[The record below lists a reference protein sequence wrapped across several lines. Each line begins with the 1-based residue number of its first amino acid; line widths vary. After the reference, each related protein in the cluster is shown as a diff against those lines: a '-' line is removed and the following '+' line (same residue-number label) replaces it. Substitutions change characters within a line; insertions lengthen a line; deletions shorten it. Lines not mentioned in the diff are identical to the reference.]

1 LQATAYDSLH
11 QISKAVDL
19 YQQFLAAANG
29 SFPDQELQAR
39 QRLAVLALRK

>member
-11 QISKAVDL
+11 QIYKAVDL
-19 YQQFLAAANG
+19 YQQFLAAAG
-29 SFPDQELQAR
+29 TDYPDQAAQAR